1 MEPET
6 PLKIT
11 PTSPPLSR
19 GRPTKAL
26 SSSERKFSLRW
37 LVVALAFG
45 VAGIF
50 VFLVLPGVVQ
60 ERTTD
65 IRSSRNSER
74 DAFVE
79 QTKDPEELAPY
90 AILEREKTR

>member
-1 MEPET
+1 METET

-11 PTSPPLSR
+11 PTPPPLSR

-37 LVVALAFG
+37 LIVVLAFG

-50 VFLVLPGVVQ
+50 VFLVLPEVVR
-60 ERTTD
+60 ERTTE
-65 IRSSRNSER
+65 IRSSRDSER
-74 DAFVE
+74 EAFVE
-79 QTKDPEELAPY
+79 QT
-90 AILEREKTR
+90 RTQN

>member
-37 LVVALAFG
+37 LLVVLAF
-45 VAGIF
+45 
-50 VFLVLPGVVQ
+50 
-60 ERTTD
+60 
-65 IRSSRNSER
+65 
-74 DAFVE
+74 
-79 QTKDPEELAPY
+79 
-90 AILEREKTR
+90 